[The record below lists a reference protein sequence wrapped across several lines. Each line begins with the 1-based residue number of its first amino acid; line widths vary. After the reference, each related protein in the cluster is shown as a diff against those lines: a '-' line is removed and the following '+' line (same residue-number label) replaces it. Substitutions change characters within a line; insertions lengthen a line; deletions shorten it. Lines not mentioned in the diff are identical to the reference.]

1 MADPNSIE
9 PFKNEIEIRYLK
21 ASFERLDQRLGVH
34 TETPQRLSRS
44 FQRKLDAL
52 AFPPKKVGA
61 SWKAFWA
68 AIVASFSL
76 GMVLN
81 FVVLRPATMTAN
93 ITTSPATLT
102 ASNTSPPSVVEPFQ
116 PTKIT
121 YLAVKDPEGY
131 ATKVVQAAVK
141 NHLEAAV
148 TNTAKGLEVIVKGLK
163 PNAKEQLALKKLLRV
178 ENQFGGSDDLILS
191 QAPRR

>member
-34 TETPQRLSRS
+34 TETPQRLTRS

-121 YLAVKDPEGY
+121 SLAVKDQKPPGSCGY
-131 ATKVVQAAVK
+131 QYGKRARSDCERPKTQCKRAVS
-141 NHLEAAV
+141 
-148 TNTAKGLEVIVKGLK
+148 
-163 PNAKEQLALKKLLRV
+163 PKKTPPCGESIWWIGRPDP
-178 ENQFGGSDDLILS
+178 QSSPS
-191 QAPRR
+191 QIGKSA